1 MGPDGRGPETCSQ
14 DVQAQLVPGG
24 NSRVVIDQNLGKVFV
39 FLYEMKCIL
48 LHNLHVYLTLQFSCA
63 YFLVL

>member
-14 DVQAQLVPGG
+14 DVRAQLIPGG
-24 NSRVVIDQNLGKVFV
+24 NSRVVIDQNFV